1 MGKQKEKKLEHEVTF
16 QRNRSL
22 AERGKS
28 KLRWTFVEEREAE
41 GRSSKQQAAGSRKE
55 AGSES

>member
-41 GRSSKQQAAGSRKE
+41 GRSSKQQAASR
-55 AGSES
+55 